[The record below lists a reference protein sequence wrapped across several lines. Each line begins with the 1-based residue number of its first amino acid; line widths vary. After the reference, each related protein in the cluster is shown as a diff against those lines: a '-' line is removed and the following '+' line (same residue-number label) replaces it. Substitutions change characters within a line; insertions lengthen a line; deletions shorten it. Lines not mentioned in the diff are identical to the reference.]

1 MQIGMLTL
9 TRSKSNVSG
18 RERMKRRSSMLS
30 FSETAQAGQTFEVL
44 SSQLRQGRLSQKE
57 PSLQVLPEL
66 VLEFPKQLKST

>member
-1 MQIGMLTL
+1 
-9 TRSKSNVSG
+9 
-18 RERMKRRSSMLS
+18 MLS